1 MPPRL
6 SAAEKGKGRAKRAGA
21 SGGGGE
27 EDAVPLASLI
37 ARLTRADLEALLL
50 SHEEDLPE
58 LREEVSAKLQ
68 PEQVRSRDDHAT
80 PRAWPPWRVRALPL
94 RPLRK
99 GASVSARTASQ
110 GCTRRGR
117 AAAARMRPAGACRR
131 AARRRR
137 LLQRKH
143 WFKGA
148 GFEHAWR

>member
-110 GCTRRGR
+110 WLHAAWSRRC
-117 AAAARMRPAGACRR
+117 GAD
-131 AARRRR
+131 AARRGLPARGQAAATVAAQTPVLGRR
-137 LLQRKH
+137 V
-143 WFKGA
+143 
-148 GFEHAWR
+148 